1 MINICVMRGERGRAT
16 DWAPGVAS
24 SAGEATDLSVEPGN
38 CAERTGPGL
47 EARESAS
54 PYSVLGYSLHSTE
67 LSLPPP
73 AQSRPVMS
81 TPGKAGQGDG
91 LTSVDV
97 KVPVQLQ

>member
-24 SAGEATDLSVEPGN
+24 SADEVTDLSVEPGS

-47 EARESAS
+47 EVRESAS
-54 PYSVLGYSLHSTE
+54 LYSVLGYSLHTTE
-67 LSLPPP
+67 LSHPPR

-81 TPGKAGQGDG
+81 TPGIVGEGGGRAR
-91 LTSVDV
+91 VE
-97 KVPVQLQ
+97 PC